1 MEKNEKLN
9 ILYQYACDKGMCSSK
24 KSFAELIGI
33 SVSNISKVFADV
45 NEKFCTS
52 GVLLKANAA
61 LGNVYSPDWLLYDK
75 GKMFTA
81 TEPSPLPL
89 AEDTQK
95 ISDSRDE
102 LIEKL
107 KAELEKEKEFNALQR
122 EYVAELK
129 ERISEYQERVAEL
142 KELIHELKK
151 AQHDASAHRVKN
163 A

>member
-1 MEKNEKLN
+1 MTNREKLLQMYDFALSN
-9 ILYQYACDKGMCSSK
+9 ALCHNRKG
-24 KSFAELIGI
+24 FAELIGI
-33 SVSNISKVFADV
+33 SPNNLSNALSEKLC
-45 NEKFCTS
+45 EKFCTES
-52 GVLLKANAA
+52 LLDKAKIAI
-61 LGNVYSPDWLLYDK
+61 GMEEP
-75 GKMFTA
+75 TP
-81 TEPSPLPL
+81 EPSPLPL

-102 LIEKL
+102 LIEQL
-107 KAELEKEKEFNALQR
+107 KAELEQQKEFNALQR
-122 EYVAELK
+122 EYVADLK

>member
-1 MEKNEKLN
+1 MCKNEL
-9 ILYQYACDKGMCSSK
+9 LEVMYEYALEKGFCKNK
-24 KSFAELIGI
+24 KSFATFIGI
-33 SVSNISKVFADV
+33 SPTNYSKVFADTT
-45 NEKFCTS
+45 EKYCS
-52 GVLLKANAA
+52 LNVLLKANNAM
-61 LGNVYSPDWLLYDK
+61 GNVFSAQWLIDGTGNMLVDD
-75 GKMFTA
+75 
-81 TEPSPLPL
+81 EPSPLPL

-102 LIEKL
+102 LIEQL
-107 KAELEKEKEFNALQR
+107 KAELEQQKEFNALQR
-122 EYVAELK
+122 EYVADLK